1 MNAAPPVPD
10 PAPAQTPVPALDRSL
25 KPLPKAPVRIVHLG
39 LGAFHRSHQAWYTQH
54 ATDAAEWGIAAF
66 TGRRPDAAET
76 LSAQDCLYTLVER
89 SAGGDSFE
97 VIGSIVEAVDGADVA
112 RLCELVAAKETAVVT
127 LTITEAAYGLAAD
140 GTFDAEAPGVAD
152 DLRALSA
159 AAAAETSITR
169 ETSTF
174 GEASAPRG
182 TAVSGETR
190 VPGTPL
196 GRLVLA
202 LARRRDSGAG
212 PIAVVSCDNL
222 SANGDVA
229 RRGVLGMAAAW
240 GQDLVEWIGANVSFV
255 STSVDRITP
264 RTTDADIAEVAEQ
277 CGYRDSSPVVA
288 EPFRNWV
295 LSGDFPAGRPRWEDA
310 GAVVVDDIEPYENRK
325 LWLLNG
331 SHSILAYAGQLRGHA
346 TVAEALADPL
356 CRKAVED
363 FWDEAANHLR
373 SEGLDIPGYRQA
385 LLERFGNARIAH
397 RLAQIAA
404 DGTTKLR
411 MRAVPVLAAER
422 AEGRSGSGA
431 ALMLAA
437 WIDYVASAGDFQDPL
452 AREIRAAA
460 ALEGTE
466 RVQALLRLVNAGIAE
481 DADFVS
487 LVHRLCGSF
496 SATAAA
502 PATPTRT

>member
-1 MNAAPPVPD
+1 MNVAPP
-10 PAPAQTPVPALDRSL
+10 ALESLPALDRSL
-25 KPLPKAPVRIVHLG
+25 KQLPKPPVRIVHLG

-54 ATDAAEWGIAAF
+54 APDASEWGIAAF
-66 TGRRPDAAET
+66 TGRRPDAAEV

-97 VIGSIVEAVDGADVA
+97 VIGSIVEAVDGANTA
-112 RLCELVAAKETAVVT
+112 RLCELVAAKETEVVT

-140 GTFDAEAPGVAD
+140 GTFDGGAPGVAD

-159 AAAAETSITR
+159 AAS
-169 ETSTF
+169 
-174 GEASAPRG
+174 GEAG
-182 TAVSGETR
+182 

-222 SANGDVA
+222 SANGEVA
-229 RRGVLGMAAAW
+229 RRAVLGLASGW
-240 GQDLVEWIGANVSFV
+240 GSGLAEWIGANVSFV

-264 RTTDADIAEVAEQ
+264 RTTEEDIAEVAEQ
-277 CGYRDSSPVVA
+277 CGYTDSSPVVA

-346 TVAEALADPL
+346 TVADALADPA

-363 FWDEAANHLR
+363 FWDEAAHHLQAA
-373 SEGLDIPGYRQA
+373 GLDIPAYRQA

-404 DGTTKLR
+404 DATTKLR
-411 MRAVPVLAAER
+411 MRAVPVLTAER
-422 AEGRSGSGA
+422 ASGRTGSAA
-431 ALMLAA
+431 ALMFAA
-437 WIDYVASAGDFQDPL
+437 WIDYVAATQEFQDPL
-452 AREIRAAA
+452 AADIHAAN
-460 ALEGTE
+460 ALEGND
-466 RVQALLRLVNAGIAE
+466 RVQALLRLISTDIADDPGI
-481 DADFVS
+481 VS
-487 LVHRLCGSF
+487 LVHGLCGSI
-496 SATAAA
+496 AAQT
-502 PATPTRT
+502 ATPSPL

>member
-1 MNAAPPVPD
+1 MNAAPP
-10 PAPAQTPVPALDRSL
+10 ALSRSL

-54 ATDAAEWGIAAF
+54 APDAAEWGIAAF
-66 TGRRPDAAET
+66 TGRRPDAAEA

-97 VIGSIVEAVDGADVA
+97 VVGSIVEAVDGANVA
-112 RLCELVAAKETAVVT
+112 RLSELVAAKETAIVT

-140 GTFDAEAPGVAD
+140 GTFDADAPAVAA
-152 DLRALSA
+152 DLRALA
-159 AAAAETSITR
+159 AAASGG
-169 ETSTF
+169 TST
-174 GEASAPRG
+174 
-182 TAVSGETR
+182 SGRTG

-202 LARRRDSGAG
+202 LAGRMGSGAG
-212 PIAVVSCDNL
+212 PLAVVSCDNL

-229 RRGVLGMAAAW
+229 RKAVLGMASAW
-240 GQDLVEWIGANVSFV
+240 GPGLGEWIGANVSFV

-264 RTTDADIAEVAEQ
+264 RTTDADISEVAER
-277 CGYRDSSPVVA
+277 CGYSDSSPVVA

-295 LSGDFPAGRPRWEDA
+295 LSGSFPAGRPRWEDA

-346 TVAEALADPL
+346 TVAEALADPA

-363 FWDEAANHLR
+363 FWDEAANHLQAA
-373 SEGLDIPGYRQA
+373 GLDIPAYRQA

-404 DGTTKLR
+404 DATTKLR
-411 MRAVPVLAAER
+411 MRAVPVMAAER
-422 AEGRSGSGA
+422 ASGRSGSGA

-437 WIDYVASAGDFQDPL
+437 WIDYVAAAQDFQDPL
-452 AREIRAAA
+452 ASGIREAN
-460 ALEGTE
+460 ALEGSE
-466 RVQALLRLVNAGIAE
+466 RVRALLRLVSADIAE
-481 DADFVS
+481 DPGVVS
-487 LVHRLCGSF
+487 LVHGLCGSF
-496 SATAAA
+496 TATAAHS
-502 PATPTRT
+502 ATPTRL